1 MNSFAEDIAVDDE
14 EAAGVEKAEK
24 PEKPDE
30 LLPTFQ
36 GWIEDGVTEDDI
48 IVKLHEEHGLSY
60 PSAVAKFRKLKSQAG
75 LTSSRGNKSEDVI
88 AFIKSKHKEGVSRKD
103 IISAMVEE
111 FGYTDKSA
119 ASTFSVQGK
128 KLGITGEGGVGNRV
142 PISDTVA
149 FLRANKDMPKQELLA
164 KMQEELGYAES
175 TCNAFYIYIP
185 MAVEWSAQEKAEG

>member
-14 EAAGVEKAEK
+14 EAAGVEKA
-24 PEKPDE
+24 EKPDE

-88 AFIKSKHKEGVSRKD
+88 AFIKSKHEEGVSRKD